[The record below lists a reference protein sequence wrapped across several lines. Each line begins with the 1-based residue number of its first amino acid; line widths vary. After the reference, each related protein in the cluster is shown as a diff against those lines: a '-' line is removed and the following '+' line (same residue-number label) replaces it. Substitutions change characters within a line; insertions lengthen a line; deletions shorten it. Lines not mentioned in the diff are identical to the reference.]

1 VGNKSKKQELNTGS
15 EQWEQIMHFKIEVK
29 KMSNT
34 KPVNVTDAVYDI
46 LIGLVKRMKVLEL
59 FY

>member
-29 KMSNT
+29 KKEQYKTSERNRCS
-34 KPVNVTDAVYDI
+34 I
-46 LIGLVKRMKVLEL
+46 
-59 FY
+59 